1 MRDPVEVARAIAGA
15 QAQDI
20 HAGPL
25 TFRSRSR
32 RLTLADIDRAR
43 TEERSLLRTWV
54 MRMTIHLIPADDA
67 GWMLPL
73 FEPITEKWSRRRL
86 QQLGMPAKD
95 LGKALRVAK
104 RTLEREGPVTRPQL
118 RERIA
123 AAGVALDQQTG
134 LHVIGL
140 AVTSGLACLGPDHGR
155 SACLVLRED
164 WLGKMPRFDRDAAL
178 AELARRYL
186 GAFGPA
192 TDRDFAYWSG
202 LPLGQ
207 VRQGLRSIAGELEE
221 SKLGAGA
228 LLSLRDR
235 RVRMPRA
242 GQLRMLGAFDT
253 YMLGYR
259 DRDFALPSEHRAH
272 LKAGGGGWLRPVIV
286 RDGVVIGGWSYRRK
300 GGRVEVELRD
310 PDSLSA
316 ADREA
321 IDVELADIERF
332 EGCRVSA
339 VDGT

>member
-1 MRDPVEVARAIAGA
+1 M
-15 QAQDI
+15 
-20 HAGPL
+20 
-25 TFRSRSR
+25 
-32 RLTLADIDRAR
+32 
-43 TEERSLLRTWV
+43 
-54 MRMTIHLIPADDA
+54 
-67 GWMLPL
+67 
-73 FEPITEKWSRRRL
+73 
-86 QQLGMPAKD
+86 
-95 LGKALRVAK
+95 AK

-140 AVTSGLACLGPDHGR
+140 AVTSGLACLGPDLGR

-221 SKLGAGA
+221 SKLGAAA

-286 RDGVVIGGWSYRRK
+286 RDGVVVGGWSYRRK

-321 IDVELADIERF
+321 IDVEVADIGRF
-332 EGCRVSA
+332 EGCPLAPLRSYRLLRARPDQSLWRTIHCAQPALQRVPPTTGPGQTAFGLLRLGNSSWLA
-339 VDGT
+339 SPVPRILTAQK

>member
-1 MRDPVEVARAIAGA
+1 
-15 QAQDI
+15 
-20 HAGPL
+20 
-25 TFRSRSR
+25 
-32 RLTLADIDRAR
+32 
-43 TEERSLLRTWV
+43 
-54 MRMTIHLIPADDA
+54 
-67 GWMLPL
+67 
-73 FEPITEKWSRRRL
+73 
-86 QQLGMPAKD
+86 
-95 LGKALRVAK
+95 
-104 RTLEREGPVTRPQL
+104 
-118 RERIA
+118 
-123 AAGVALDQQTG
+123 
-134 LHVIGL
+134 
-140 AVTSGLACLGPDHGR
+140 
-155 SACLVLRED
+155 
-164 WLGKMPRFDRDAAL
+164 MPRWPSWHAATW
-178 AELARRYL
+178 

-286 RDGVVIGGWSYRRK
+286 RDGCVIGGWSYRRR
-300 GGRVEVELRD
+300 GRRVEVELSVSD
-310 PDSLSA
+310 ELSA

-321 IDVELADIERF
+321 IHAEVADIGRF
-332 EGCRVSA
+332 EGSA
-339 VDGT
+339 PRLL